1 MVKRIKIK
9 FGEKGPQ
16 KKNFTAMKIKKI
28 FHINDID
35 INKILISKRIFSE
48 IINFNE
54 YIIRYKHYQII
65 KPLYIKS
72 PEYVCR
78 GNTFKKNADFFEK
91 YNKIWKKLKN

>member
-16 KKNFTAMKIKKI
+16 KKNFTATKIKKI

-54 YIIRYKHYQII
+54 YIIGYKHYQII
-65 KPLYIKS
+65 KPLYVKF

-78 GNTFKKNADFFEK
+78 GNTFKKNDDFFEK
-91 YNKIWKKLKN
+91 YNKYGKN